1 MLYEGLNIPFQC
13 VQSILY
19 QILYRCLTICT
30 ENYSSRLTIFTYKK
44 YLDIQHVFR
53 LKIIK
58 LHQRQTKAK
67 YLTWYAFQDSFTT
80 LWWVKSNFRTWRR
93 RYRIRILSSNDKQSL
108 YDSQG
113 DKFSCIF
120 PKITS
125 YFWGL
130 LNQVYNTST
139 INIKLLTLNNKMNLT
154 PFFITK

>member
-1 MLYEGLNIPFQC
+1 MCPVHTLSDF
-13 VQSILY
+13 VQMSNHM
-19 QILYRCLTICT
+19 YRKLFKQVNHFYIQKVPWHTA
-30 ENYSSRLTIFTYKK
+30 
-44 YLDIQHVFR
+44 QHVFR

-58 LHQRQTKAK
+58 LHQRQTRAK